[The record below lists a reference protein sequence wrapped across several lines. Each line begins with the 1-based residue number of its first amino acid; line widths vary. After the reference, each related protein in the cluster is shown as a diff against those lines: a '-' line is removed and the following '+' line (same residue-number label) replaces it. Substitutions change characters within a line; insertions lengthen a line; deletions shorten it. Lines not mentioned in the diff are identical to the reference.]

1 MAEGMDAPE
10 QEAKKPGFFKK
21 VNQFVGGFFKG
32 APESTPQSP
41 VQAVPVA
48 EYAGIKVGDKVTAIG
63 DKAALGV
70 VVGATAVGVTAST
83 GEIRQTISDT
93 TAPIVEKVG
102 DFNERLGNKVG
113 RAIAGPDIAAQ
124 ASRDIIARREQD
136 ALNAMASQPKGQ
148 PEYGKSAGK
157 R

>member
-1 MAEGMDAPE
+1 
-10 QEAKKPGFFKK
+10 
-21 VNQFVGGFFKG
+21 
-32 APESTPQSP
+32 
-41 VQAVPVA
+41 
-48 EYAGIKVGDKVTAIG
+48 
-63 DKAALGV
+63 
-70 VVGATAVGVTAST
+70 VTAST

-102 DFNERLGNKVG
+102 DFNERLGNKVS